1 MARSGPPDIY
11 QGKRIDVRR
20 IADDII
26 RRTKLVKIIRIG
38 YDGYK
43 AKDLVNILS
52 TAGASGVLIPY
63 GQTYGNFN
71 LPVESFEMLAYAEPA
86 QIVFNNNPI
95 NVYCL
100 TNCVIDEDRLENKKP
115 LKISQYR
122 KIDGTITMLMTLGQ
136 LYSYER

>member
-1 MARSGPPDIY
+1 M
-11 QGKRIDVRR
+11 VR
-20 IADDII
+20 
-26 RRTKLVKIIRIG
+26 VIRIG

-52 TAGASGVLIPY
+52 TAGATNVLIPY
-63 GQTYGNFN
+63 SQTYGSFN
-71 LPVESFEMLAYAEPA
+71 LPVESFEMLAYDEPPR
-86 QIVFNNNPI
+86 IVFNNNPI

-122 KIDGTITMLMTLGQ
+122 KIDGAITTLMTLGQ
-136 LYSYER
+136 LYSFER